1 MIRKP
6 PIPPTFSTLAP
17 EVKTYLDAVHLYL
30 TDAYNIL
37 IGFDLGKVKVSSGV
51 AVPTNGADGDL
62 YIQQDGVNTS
72 LWLNINGVWSQYV
85 NP

>member
-37 IGFDLGKVKVSSGV
+37 IGLDLGKVKVSSGD
-51 AVPTNGADGDL
+51 AVPLNGQDGDV
-62 YIQQDGVNTS
+62 YVRKDTVNTS
-72 LWLNINGVWSQYV
+72 LWININGVWSQYI